1 MFMNFFYKQMIVG
14 QSKGSA
20 LFTLLFT
27 TAPSNVSKFGWQG
40 IAKGVAQI
48 VYHYLTFFASSH
60 YIFKMYFFLTI

>member
-1 MFMNFFYKQMIVG
+1 MTFFNKQMIVG
-14 QSKGSA
+14 QSIGSA

-60 YIFKMYFFLTI
+60 YIFKLNFSLTLI